1 MQIEISGH
9 HVEVTPALREYV
21 STKLEKLSRH
31 FDHITNTHV
40 TLTVEKSRQR
50 VDAKIH
56 VSGAD
61 IVASSES
68 EDMYSAIDTMSD
80 KLDRQLIKYKEKIQ
94 DKKQGL
100 IGR

>member
-50 VDAKIH
+50 ADAKIH
-56 VSGAD
+56 VSG
-61 IVASSES
+61 
-68 EDMYSAIDTMSD
+68 
-80 KLDRQLIKYKEKIQ
+80 
-94 DKKQGL
+94 
-100 IGR
+100 

>member
-21 STKLEKLSRH
+21 ATKLEKLSRH

-50 VDAKIH
+50 ADAQIH

>member
-50 VDAKIH
+50 ADAKIH

-61 IVASSES
+61 IVASSEA

-80 KLDRQLIKYKEKIQ
+80 KLNRQLIKYKEKIQ